1 MSKNKLIT
9 LLVIVVVVAGIAI
22 AAVLTMAPEP
32 NVEGTLEEIMEKIY
46 AGIADEEKPMMLMN
60 VEVTA
65 ENVEGFLGTASVKYK
80 EALASES
87 GVGSIAHSVVLV
99 RCNSA
104 KEAADVAETVKA
116 SANPR
121 KWICVTADQVIVET
135 KGDLVILIMSNS
147 TLAPK
152 LEANFGGL
160 K

>member
-1 MSKNKLIT
+1 MSKSKLII
-9 LLVIVVVVAGIAI
+9 LLAIVIVVGAVAI
-22 AAVLTMAPEP
+22 AAVLTMKPEA
-32 NVEGTLEEIMEKIY
+32 NVAGTLEEIMDKVY

-60 VEVTA
+60 VEVNA
-65 ENVEGFLGTASVKYK
+65 DNVEGFLGTATLKYK

-99 RCNSA
+99 RFETA
-104 KEAADVAETVKA
+104 KEAETAVETIKA

-121 KWICVTADQVIVET
+121 KWICVTAEQVKVER

-160 K
+160 V